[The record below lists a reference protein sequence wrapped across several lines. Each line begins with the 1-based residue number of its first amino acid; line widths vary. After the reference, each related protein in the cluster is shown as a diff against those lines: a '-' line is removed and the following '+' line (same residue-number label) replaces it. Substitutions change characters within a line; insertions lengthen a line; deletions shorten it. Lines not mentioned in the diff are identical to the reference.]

1 MNVTDKRF
9 GCPHGGEYIPEVR
22 GSGTG
27 NSYSKGFSNYALWN
41 PRVKG
46 ANIWLV
52 LDENG
57 LIDDPLWLAT
67 IDFDS
72 HSRSVSHDGVESS
85 KWDTFRTNETSI
97 QTIVKIKSVPTIT
110 YKVKNGYSYKTVT
123 SAWYQTAAIVNRR
136 LYAGNVS
143 YFDPTDSFHN
153 RIHKIDEKQ
162 KITHKPDRILV
173 SPVNKFDL
181 LPITSYIDVIAEDG

>member
-1 MNVTDKRF
+1 M
-9 GCPHGGEYIPEVR
+9 
-22 GSGTG
+22 
-27 NSYSKGFSNYALWN
+27 
-41 PRVKG
+41 
-46 ANIWLV
+46 
-52 LDENG
+52 
-57 LIDDPLWLAT
+57 
-67 IDFDS
+67 
-72 HSRSVSHDGVESS
+72 ESS

-153 RIHKIDEKQ
+153 RIHRIDEKQ

-181 LPITSYIDVIAEDG
+181 LPITSYIDVIAEDGQDIVELIGFGQKLLVFKHNDLYVVDASGEF